1 MTTNIKKTI
10 LNTAHIEA
18 GGKMVDFGGWEM
30 PLNYGSQI
38 EEHKAV
44 RNAAG
49 MFDVSHM
56 TIVDVKGGEAKTFL
70 QKLVANDVAKLTKKG
85 KALYTCMLTEAG
97 TVIDDLIVY
106 YFAEDDYR
114 LVINASTTQKDLAW
128 IDAKACEFEVKITTR
143 LDLAMIAVQGPKARE
158 LTYQAIGGTEEMA
171 DNLGLFESVMVGNLM
186 VARTGYTG
194 EDGFEIMLPEKSA
207 EMTWK
212 MLLEAGVKPCGL
224 GARDTLRLEAGM
236 NLYGNEMDE
245 DTSPLDAALS
255 WTIDLKDASRDF
267 IGRKSLEA
275 HNQKNKLVGLVLN
288 ERGVL
293 RAHQKV
299 ITEFGEGEITSGTFS
314 PTMNKAIAFARI
326 PKESKDSVD
335 VEIRGKKITATIVKP
350 PFVRKGSVLV

>member
-1 MTTNIKKTI
+1 MKKTI
-10 LNTAHIEA
+10 LNQAHIDA

-30 PLNYGSQI
+30 PLNYGSQL
-38 EEHKAV
+38 EEHKTV
-44 RNAAG
+44 REAAG

-56 TIVDVKGGEAKTFL
+56 TIVDIKGKEAKAFL
-70 QKLVANDVAKLTKKG
+70 QKLVANDVAKLIKKG

-128 IDAKACEFEVKITTR
+128 IDAKACEFEVTINPR
-143 LDLAMIAVQGPKARE
+143 LDLAMIAVQGPTARE
-158 LTYQAIGGTEEMA
+158 LTYQAIAGTQEMA
-171 DNLGLFESVMVGNLM
+171 EDLKLFESVMVGNLM
-186 VARTGYTG
+186 LARTGYTG
-194 EDGFEIMLPEKSA
+194 EDGFEIMLSEKSA
-207 EMTWK
+207 QMTWK

-255 WTIDLKDASRDF
+255 WTIDLKDTTRDF
-267 IGRKSLEA
+267 IGKQSLQA
-275 HNQKNKLVGLVLN
+275 HQQKNKLVGLVLN

-299 ITEFGEGEITSGTFS
+299 ITQQGEGEITSGTFS

-326 PKESKDSVD
+326 PKEVQNTVN
-335 VEIRGKKITATIVKP
+335 VEIRGKEITATIVKL
-350 PFVRKGSVLV
+350 PFVRNGKILV